1 MSPVEA
7 NPFRTQPLEEDP
19 RMKTRFLEALR
30 GREAGASMTEY
41 IIIVALVAIFLI
53 GAVGLFG
60 DKVKGLFSTSTGKLN
75 QVQSKMN
82 SR

>member
-1 MSPVEA
+1 MMARKSGLSKE
-7 NPFRTQPLEEDP
+7 T
-19 RMKTRFLEALR
+19 
-30 GREAGASMTEY
+30 GASMTEY

-60 DKVKGLFSTSTGKLN
+60 DKVKSLFSTSTTKLN
-75 QVQSKMN
+75 AVQSKMN

>member
-1 MSPVEA
+1 MLKNAFASKMQFTKE
-7 NPFRTQPLEEDP
+7 T
-19 RMKTRFLEALR
+19 
-30 GREAGASMTEY
+30 GASMTEY

-53 GAVGLFG
+53 GAVGMFG
-60 DKVKGLFSTSTGKLN
+60 DKVKSLFTTSTTKLN

>member
-1 MSPVEA
+1 MLKNVFARKLQFA
-7 NPFRTQPLEEDP
+7 NET
-19 RMKTRFLEALR
+19 
-30 GREAGASMTEY
+30 GASMTEY

-60 DKVKGLFSTSTGKLN
+60 DKVKSLFSTSTTKLN

>member
-1 MSPVEA
+1 
-7 NPFRTQPLEEDP
+7 
-19 RMKTRFLEALR
+19 MKQLMNRKLSNET
-30 GREAGASMTEY
+30 GASMTEY

-60 DKVKGLFSTSTGKLN
+60 DKVKSLFSTSTTKLN
-75 QVQSKMN
+75 AVQSKMN

>member
-1 MSPVEA
+1 M
-7 NPFRTQPLEEDP
+7 LKHL
-19 RMKTRFLEALR
+19 MTRKLSNES
-30 GREAGASMTEY
+30 GASMTEY

-60 DKVKGLFSTSTGKLN
+60 DKVKSLFSTSTTKLN

>member
-1 MSPVEA
+1 MA
-7 NPFRTQPLEEDP
+7 RKTQ
-19 RMKTRFLEALR
+19 MTRET
-30 GREAGASMTEY
+30 GASMTEY

-60 DKVKGLFSTSTGKLN
+60 DKVKGLFGTSTTKLN